1 MDRADRVSRLRPID
15 DAQVTM
21 KPERERYRKLPGHRR
36 GILRGASLWL
46 GSDHLLSVKSLRFRE
61 EYKRFHLRDVQGI
74 VVARVPRFHLSTR
87 TMGIALLWLAVY
99 FSAGLWPG
107 RAWIPAALW
116 SAAFCLVC
124 AWFYVCYDRSCRC
137 RIHTAVSSDDLP
149 SIYRTWTARKFLAEV
164 EPRIRQVQGVLDS
177 DWAEAVE
184 NRDVGPPGATLP
196 IPSGDRYI
204 LPTSPA
210 VPGGVPSQGTGARS
224 RTAVS
229 DVFVA
234 SLFADALLNLATLHS
249 LTRTVQWI
257 WYALAFVQIGGAI
270 LIFVQRHFGILKAG
284 MQKLAIATL
293 IAMGVSYYLRQVL
306 AGLPA
311 GQAAGDRPVFP
322 DPATLAAMPGYI
334 VIREVD
340 AAVCLALG
348 IAGVALMMMA
358 PGDEGRDARWD

>member
-1 MDRADRVSRLRPID
+1 
-15 DAQVTM
+15 
-21 KPERERYRKLPGHRR
+21 
-36 GILRGASLWL
+36 
-46 GSDHLLSVKSLRFRE
+46 LLSVKSVRFRE
-61 EYKRFHLRDVQGI
+61 EYKRFHLRDVQAI

-87 TMGIALLWLAVY
+87 AIGIACLWLVAMLIAGKIATWVSPLLVGLAV
-99 FSAGLWPG
+99 
-107 RAWIPAALW
+107 ALVFTW
-116 SAAFCLVC
+116 L
-124 AWFYVCYDRSCRC
+124 YVSFKESCRC
-137 RIHTAVSSDDLP
+137 RIHTAVSSDELP

-164 EPRIRQVQGVLDS
+164 EPRIRQVQGVLEG

-184 NRDVGPPGATLP
+184 SRDVGPPGTTRP
-196 IPSGDRYI
+196 IPSASPTA
-204 LPTSPA
+204 LLTSPA
-210 VPGGVPSQGTGARS
+210 VPAVVPSQSTGTHS
-224 RTAVS
+224 RTVVS

-270 LIFVQRHFGILKAG
+270 LIFLQHHRGILKAG

-311 GQAAGDRPVFP
+311 GSRPVLP
-322 DPATLAAMPGYI
+322 DPAALATMPAYI

-348 IAGVALMMMA
+348 IVGVVLVLMARDDESEAGGTA
-358 PGDEGRDARWD
+358 